1 MPYYRSVG
9 DVPAKRHT
17 HHHDDQGHRFA
28 EELMGQEGFSSNS
41 SLLYHRHSPSALA
54 RIEPALRQGS
64 DPGRHA
70 SDATA
75 DVPLTPRHIRTP
87 AIDFG
92 ADVDVVTGRRVLLA
106 NDDVEVAW
114 VDARSD
120 SALYRNAVGDELI
133 YVQHGNAR
141 LDSVFGRLEVG
152 PGDYVVVPASTTH
165 RWIVRGDQPVGALVI
180 GSRGHVA
187 PPAKYLSRYGQ
198 FLEHAPYCERDLR
211 APTELMIVDD
221 DDEHDDRSADG
232 GVPVLVRNRAGW
244 SCHVH
249 RHHPFDVVGW
259 DGCVYPYALNIGDF
273 EPIVGRLHQPP
284 PVHQTFELP
293 GAVVCSFVPRLFDF
307 HPDAVKVPYHH
318 ANTDSDE
325 VLFYSAGNFMSRAG
339 SGIDVG
345 SISYHPAGFVHGP
358 QPGSIEASLDQTATE
373 EVAVMV
379 DTFAPLRVTDVA
391 RSASDEGYPF
401 TWSR

>member
-9 DVPAKRHT
+9 NVPAKRHT
-17 HHHDDQGHRFA
+17 HHHDERGHRFA

-54 RIEPALRQGS
+54 AIAVHQGS
-64 DPGRHA
+64 DPRC
-70 SDATA
+70 DPTA
-75 DVPLTPRHIRTP
+75 DVPLTPRHIRTSS
-87 AIDFG
+87 IEFD
-92 ADVDVVTGRRVLLA
+92 ADTDLVTGRRVLLA
-106 NDDVEVAW
+106 NDDVEVSW

-120 SALYRNAVGDELI
+120 SPLYRNALGDELV
-133 YVQHGNAR
+133 YLQHGTGR
-141 LDSVFGRLEVG
+141 LDSVFGRLDVG
-152 PGDYVVVPASTTH
+152 AGDYVVVPASATH
-165 RWIVRGDQPVGALVI
+165 RWIVTGDRPLGALVI
-180 GSRGHVA
+180 ASRGHVA
-187 PPAKYLSRYGQ
+187 PPAKYLTRHGQ
-198 FLEHAPYCERDLR
+198 FLEHALYCDRDLR
-211 APTELMIVDD
+211 APAELLTEERTDVD
-221 DDEHDDRSADG
+221 
-232 GVPVLVRNRAGW
+232 VLVKHRGGW
-244 SCHVH
+244 SRHVH

-259 DGCVYPYALNIGDF
+259 DGCIYPYAFNIGDF

-358 QPGSIEASLDQTATE
+358 QPGSVEASLDQTATE
-373 EVAVMV
+373 EVAVML

-391 RSASDEGYPF
+391 RSVSDDGYPF

>member
-41 SLLYHRHSPSALA
+41 SLLYHRHSPSALS
-54 RIEPALRQGS
+54 RIEPVGATM
-64 DPGRHA
+64 A
-70 SDATA
+70 DATP
-75 DVPLTPRHIRTP
+75 DVPLTPRHIRTGLL
-87 AIDFG
+87 DG
-92 ADVDVVTGRRVLLA
+92 APDADAVTGRRVLLA

-114 VDARSD
+114 VNARRD
-120 SALYRNAVGDELI
+120 SALYRNAVGDELV

-165 RWIVRGDQPVGALVI
+165 RWIVRGEGPFGALVI
-180 GSRGHVA
+180 ASRGHVA

-221 DDEHDDRSADG
+221 DDDDERDEHERAEHDGRG

-259 DGCVYPYALNIGDF
+259 DGCVYPYAFNIGDF

-373 EVAVMV
+373 EVAVML